1 MIRNMECAAFCAYV
15 QTASDIST
23 TSTNW
28 LLLTLVSGVTEKGE
42 GLLESRLVWQTCQTL
57 LDAMGESSYPLWHFR
72 LPTTGSTA
80 LDTDPGTGEGEG
92 EGEADIYKTLPS
104 LRNVI
109 NWLQWYLG
117 FVSSEKAHLVAEDP
131 DLNTAVF
138 SYMQLNLTWV
148 FRSGWLCS
156 R

>member
-1 MIRNMECAAFCAYV
+1 MMGNMEYAAFCACV
-15 QTASDIST
+15 QTASHIST

-28 LLLTLVSGVTEKGE
+28 LLLTLVSGVTVKGE
-42 GLLESRLVWQTCQTL
+42 GLLESRLVWQTRQTL
-57 LDAMGESSYPLWHFR
+57 LGAMGESSYPLWHFR

-80 LDTDPGTGEGEG
+80 LNTDPGIG

-104 LRNVI
+104 LRNII

-148 FRSGWLCS
+148 FCGGWLCS